1 MGNKNLYWIWL
12 SQINGIGPITCR
24 RLLDKFKIPE
34 NIYKASKDDFKNID
48 GIGEGITNKILNN
61 KDLDISKKIIENC
74 YKNNIEITNRYE
86 SNFPESI
93 KKYEDMPI
101 LLYYKGNINSTLNG
115 VSIIGT
121 RRCSDYG
128 KKVAVEAAK
137 FLVENNIP
145 VISGMAK
152 GIDSYAHTTAIKERG
167 YTVAVLGCGLDICY
181 PKEHNLLM
189 SKIIENGLVISEYPP
204 VTKPSNYNFPK
215 RNRLISAISEKILI
229 VEAGENSGALITV
242 KYAREQNKEIL
253 VVPNNIY
260 SDESKG
266 SNKLILEGEK
276 IFLSNDQLLIKD
288 RYYMEN
294 KNSNLVVNNEDSRIE
309 KLILSLLYNK
319 PKTLDSL
326 ISESSLR
333 IDELIDSIINLELK
347 DKVYKKGVYYHLEK
361 TPLEY

>member
-1 MGNKNLYWIWL
+1 MIDKNLYWIWL

-61 KDLDISKKIIENC
+61 KVLDISKKIIEDC
-74 YKNNIEITNRYE
+74 YKNNIEITNIYE
-86 SNFPESI
+86 SNFPNNI

-101 LLYYKGNINSTLNG
+101 VLYYKGKINSALNG

-128 KKVAVEAAK
+128 KKVTVEVAK
-137 FLVENNIP
+137 FLVQNNIP
-145 VISGMAK
+145 VVSGMAK
-152 GIDSYAHTTAIKERG
+152 GIDSYAHTTAIKEHG

-181 PKEHNLLM
+181 PKEHKLLM
-189 SKIIENGLVISEYPP
+189 DKIIENGLVISEYPP
-204 VTKPSNYNFPK
+204 GTKPSNYNFPK

-229 VEAGENSGALITV
+229 VEAGEKSGALITA
-242 KYAREQNKEIL
+242 KYARNQNKEIL

-276 IFLSNDQLLIKD
+276 IFLSKEQLLIKD
-288 RYYMEN
+288 RYYIEN
-294 KNSNLVVNNEDSRIE
+294 KNCNLEVKDEDSKIE
-309 KLILSLLYNK
+309 KMLLSLLGNK

-326 ISESSLR
+326 ICESNLR
-333 IDELIDSIINLELK
+333 IDELIDSIIKLELK
-347 DKVYKKGVYYHLEK
+347 EKVYKKGVYYNLK
-361 TPLEY
+361 